1 MDDVTPFVLLT
12 RGLIYAAALLLCGVR
27 GGPDVAARAA
37 LFAPVVLLTLV
48 ALEVVRRWRR
58 TGDTVGDRPQ
68 HWVGAWVA
76 LADFV
81 LTAALTLWLDPA
93 LSLLF
98 GLVIV
103 ADGILAGWRIALLLG
118 LGASTVDALVPLTMP
133 AGRGWPSD
141 VGVRVLFWLGLAGVT
156 AALAWQHERECR
168 TRAELEKTVQVR
180 SDRLSMLSHE
190 IRTPLT
196 LMRASLELL
205 FDESAGPL
213 TEQQRTFLETIY
225 QNEERTAT
233 LAQNLLTQARL
244 ESGVFSPKTQPVD
257 LRRIVRLVVNDLC
270 ILVEQRKQQIRTY
283 YPQVLPPAQADPGL
297 IRQVLINLIQNAS
310 RHTSESG
317 LIVVSISQS
326 DYALLVSV
334 TDDGAGMGLEHRRQ
348 LFKRFS
354 TSGANSGEGTGLGLV
369 IVKQIVEWHGGKVYV
384 DTSLG
389 RGTSFYFT
397 LPFDKTETRST
408 T

>member
-1 MDDVTPFVLLT
+1 VKKVNPFVSLA
-12 RGLIYAAALLLCGVR
+12 RGLVYAVALLLCAVR
-27 GGPDVAARAA
+27 GGPDVAARAVW
-37 LFAPVVLLTLV
+37 FVPIVLLTLV
-48 ALEVVRRWRR
+48 VVEVVQRWQR
-58 TGDTVGDRPQ
+58 TAR
-68 HWVGAWVA
+68 HGAAWIA
-76 LADFV
+76 LADLA
-81 LTAALTLWLDPA
+81 LTAALILWLDPA
-93 LSLLF
+93 LSLLL

-103 ADGILAGWRIALLLG
+103 ADGFLAGWRIALLLG
-118 LGASTVDALVPLTMP
+118 LGACTVDALVALT
-133 AGRGWPSD
+133 GQGWPDD
-141 VGVRVLFWLGLAGVT
+141 VGVRLLFWLGLAGVT
-156 AALAWQHERECR
+156 AALAWQRERERR

-196 LMRASLELL
+196 LMSASLELL

-213 TEQQRTFLETIY
+213 TEQQRIFLQTIY
-225 QNEERTAT
+225 QNEERIAT

-244 ESGVFSPKTQPVD
+244 ESGVFSPRPQPVD
-257 LRRIVRLVVNDLC
+257 LRRIVRLVVNDLR
-270 ILVEQRKQQIRTY
+270 ILIEQRKQQIRTY

-310 RHTSESG
+310 RHTSEGG
-317 LIVVSISQS
+317 LIVVSVAQN

-334 TDDGAGMGLEHRRQ
+334 TDDGAGMGLDHRRQ

-354 TSGANSGEGTGLGLV
+354 TTSADSGEGTGLGLV
-369 IVKQIVEWHGGKVYV
+369 IVKQVVEWHGGKVYV

-397 LPFDKTETRST
+397 LPFDKTRSAA
-408 T
+408 

>member
-1 MDDVTPFVLLT
+1 MVRPYRPMATMDEVNPFVSLA
-12 RGLIYAAALLLCGVR
+12 RGLVYAAALLLCAVR
-27 GGPDVAARAA
+27 GGPDGAARAV

-48 ALEVVRRWRR
+48 AVEVVQRWQR
-58 TGDTVGDRPQ
+58 TARHGA
-68 HWVGAWVA
+68 AWVA
-76 LADFV
+76 LAD
-81 LTAALTLWLDPA
+81 LALAAALTLWLDPA

-118 LGASTVDALVPLTMP
+118 LGAGTVDALVALT
-133 AGRGWPSD
+133 GRGWLDETGMSL
-141 VGVRVLFWLGLAGVT
+141 LFWFGLAGVT
-156 AALAWQHERECR
+156 AALAWQRERERR

-213 TEQQRTFLETIY
+213 TEQQRTFLQTIY

-244 ESGVFSPKTQPVD
+244 ESGVFSPRPQPVD
-257 LRRIVRLVVNDLC
+257 LRRIVRLVVNDLR
-270 ILVEQRKQQIRTY
+270 ILIEQRKQQIRTY

-310 RHTSESG
+310 RHTSEGG
-317 LIVVSISQS
+317 LIVVSIAQN

-369 IVKQIVEWHGGKVYV
+369 IVKQIVEWHGGQVYV

-397 LPFDKTETRST
+397 LPFD
-408 T
+408 

>member
-1 MDDVTPFVLLT
+1 MDKVNPFVSLA
-12 RGLIYAAALLLCGVR
+12 RGLVYATVLLLYTVW
-27 GGPDVAARAA
+27 GGSDLAARVT
-37 LFAPVVLLTLV
+37 LLAPFVLLTLV
-48 ALEVVRRWRR
+48 ALEAAQRWRR
-58 TGDTVGDRPQ
+58 TARHRAV
-68 HWVGAWVA
+68 WAA
-76 LADFV
+76 LADFA
-81 LTAALTLWLDPA
+81 LMTALTLWLDPA
-93 LSLLF
+93 SSLLF

-118 LGASTVDALVPLTMP
+118 LGASAVEALVAFMIPV
-133 AGRGWPSD
+133 GQGWFSD
-141 VGVRVLFWLGLAGVT
+141 ASVRVLFWLALACIT
-156 AALAWQHERECR
+156 TALAWQHERECG

-213 TEQQRTFLETIY
+213 TEQQRTFLETIF
-225 QNEERTAT
+225 QNEKRIDT

-257 LRRIVRLVVNDLC
+257 LRRIVRLVVNDLR
-270 ILVEQRKQQIRTY
+270 ILIEQRSQQIRTY
-283 YPQVLPPAQADPGL
+283 YPQVLPPVPADPAL

-310 RHTSESG
+310 RHTSEG
-317 LIVVSISQS
+317 GRIIVSIARN
-326 DYALLVSV
+326 DRNLLVSV

-348 LFKRFS
+348 LFRRFS

-369 IVKQIVEWHGGKVYV
+369 IVKQIVERHGGQVYV
-384 DTSLG
+384 DTLLG

-397 LPFDKTETRST
+397 LPLDKTGM
-408 T
+408 